1 MLETNQLPRVHEMFV
16 CNAEPQETVAV
27 VRELVVTVLHPTIHN
42 NVLTIPSTPRH
53 QPPRQS
59 HSPHWGMLYKIIYT
73 NYKSIHP

>member
-1 MLETNQLPRVHEMFV
+1 
-16 CNAEPQETVAV
+16 V